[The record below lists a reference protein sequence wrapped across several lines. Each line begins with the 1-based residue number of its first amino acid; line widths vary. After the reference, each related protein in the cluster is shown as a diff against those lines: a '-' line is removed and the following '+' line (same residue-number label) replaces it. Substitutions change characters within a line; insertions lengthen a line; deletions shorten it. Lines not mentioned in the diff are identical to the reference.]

1 VWDLQEVRALGAAEA
16 GRRAVEKM
24 EAGGVEGFWIH
35 LDADVLDDAVM
46 PAVDSRQPDG
56 LSYVE
61 LVELLRAAL
70 SSDLAVGVQVTI
82 FDPELDPTGQI
93 AEGFASAIVRGFVVS
108 DAEVREET

>member
-1 VWDLQEVRALGAAEA
+1 MWNLQEVRALGAAEA
-16 GRRAVEKM
+16 GSRAVEKM

-35 LDADVLDDAVM
+35 LDADVLDEDVM

-56 LSYVE
+56 LSYAE

-70 SSDLAVGVQVTI
+70 SADLAVGMQVTT
-82 FDPELDPTGQI
+82 FDPEPDPTGQI

-108 DAEVREET
+108 DAEGWEET